1 MLNYFADTPYALGPN
16 GQEQSFSGPAGSVL
30 PGAASVLP
38 GAASQSP
45 MRKSLSKAMTSTA
58 KTLPSPT
65 LNTTHGGRQGKQL
78 DTQNRKRRDKGTN
91 SGVIGGTTESARSS
105 PETPTNS
112 KKSKTSLANQE
123 DSSSSDEA
131 DESSDH
137 GDGEVGASDP
147 DQASL
152 DDEGS
157 GDHDD
162 LGGGDDHE
170 PNDEVFPP
178 KTVKTPVRMYGSQP
192 AGRMTTATPFKGT
205 GSVQS
210 KAAGV
215 AQPQAE
221 QKAMSSPQPRSRK
234 TQDARKSKKALQGQ
248 PVTPSRAVFSDDAVQ
263 VLESVIDQLEATPEL
278 YKRGRYTDYA
288 SLLKM
293 PECEELIQDGYSED
307 TLKNKIKTMRRL
319 RKERADKN

>member
-38 GAASQSP
+38 GAASVLPGAASQSP
-45 MRKSLSKAMTSTA
+45 MCKSLSKAMTSTA
-58 KTLPSPT
+58 QTLPSPT
-65 LNTTHGGRQGKQL
+65 LNTTH
-78 DTQNRKRRDKGTN
+78 
-91 SGVIGGTTESARSS
+91 GGTTESARSS

-263 VLESVIDQLEATPEL
+263 VLESVIDQLEATPEM
-278 YKRGRYTDYA
+278 YKRGRYTDYS

-293 PECEELIQDGYSED
+293 PECE
-307 TLKNKIKTMRRL
+307 
-319 RKERADKN
+319 